1 MSDALETEA
10 SAAAAERL
18 TFFSDAVMA
27 IAMTLLALELPI
39 PEELTGDSGEQMNEM
54 LAFFGAH
61 SDEYLAFVISF
72 GVIAIHWSTH
82 FRVFRYLRAV
92 SPRLI
97 QLNTV
102 WLLLIVITPFTT
114 KIISLGEN
122 NLLRFSIYAGTQGL
136 QFLIFAAIV
145 WYLIKTDLMRE
156 GFDPA
161 RMYGSLS
168 GVLPMAGAFLISIP
182 VYAAIG
188 SWAYFLWGIVPITA
202 GQIVRIRAARARR
215 AKAPVAR

>member
-1 MSDALETEA
+1 MEKEA
-10 SAAAAERL
+10 ASSAAERL

-39 PEELTGDSGEQMNEM
+39 PEDLTGDSGEQMHEM
-54 LAFFGAH
+54 LAFFGDH

-82 FRVFRYLRAV
+82 FRVFRYLRSV

-102 WLLLIVITPFTT
+102 WLLLIVLTPFTT
-114 KIISLGEN
+114 KIISLGDG
-122 NLLRFSIYAGTQGL
+122 NLLRFSIYAGSQGL
-136 QFLIFAAIV
+136 QFLIFALIAQ
-145 WYLIKTDLMRE
+145 YLIKNDLMRE

-161 RMYGSLS
+161 RLRGSLS
-168 GVLPMAGAFLISIP
+168 GVLPMAGAFLFSIP
-182 VYAAIG
+182 VYAVVG
-188 SWAYFLWGIVPITA
+188 KWAFFVWGLTPIIA
-202 GQIVRIRAARARR
+202 GQIVRIRDKRAGRTKSAEGR
-215 AKAPVAR
+215 

>member
-1 MSDALETEA
+1 MEKEA
-10 SAAAAERL
+10 ASSAADRL

-39 PEELTGDSGEQMNEM
+39 PEELTGDSGEQMSEM
-54 LAFFGAH
+54 LAFFNDH
-61 SDEYLAFVISF
+61 TDEYLAFLISF

-82 FRVFRYLRAV
+82 FRVFRYLRGV
-92 SPRLI
+92 SPRLM

-136 QFLIFAAIV
+136 QFLIFAVIV
-145 WYLIKTDLMRE
+145 WYLIKADLMRE

-182 VYAAIG
+182 VYAMVG
-188 SWAYFLWGIVPITA
+188 SWAYFIWGIVPIVA
-202 GQIVRIRAARARR
+202 GQIVRIRTARAGR
-215 AKAPVAR
+215 AKVPETR